1 MLTETILKFQNSS
14 IGAIYQ
20 LKILQMK
27 FDYCVALL
35 YEKINNYTNVNFLRQ
50 HYILEKYFIKLT

>member
-20 LKILQMK
+20 LKILQIK
-27 FDYCVALL
+27 FDYGVALL
-35 YEKINNYTNVNFLRQ
+35 YEKINNYMNVNFLRQ